1 MNPYR
6 VILVVDRAFGPRVH
20 ELPEGT
26 PAWIVDS
33 PVNRPAI
40 DARWEEAEEK
50 SHIIGLTSFRDS
62 PQLSPAD
69 LAASVVEQIEM
80 HHGVY
85 SHEPPFS
92 RLTVIG
98 AVVAPTLMS
107 NLEEIGFRFISA
119 SDSTLEF
126 VKNEEPNQSPEPTAA
141 SGRGSS

>member
-6 VILVVDRAFGPRVH
+6 VILVVDRAFGTRVR

-33 PVNRPAI
+33 PANHPAI
-40 DARWEEAEEK
+40 VARWEEKKEK
-50 SHIIGLTSFRDS
+50 NHLVGLTSFRDS

-69 LAASVVEQIEM
+69 LAASMIEEIEM

-92 RLTVIG
+92 RLTVINVS
-98 AVVAPTLMS
+98 AAPALTS
-107 NLEEIGFRFISA
+107 NLEEIGFGFTSA

-126 VKNEEPNQSPEPTAA
+126 SKKEEPNKSITAQRA
-141 SGRGSS
+141 SRVADC